1 MWITHFIVNSN
12 ATILLTY
19 LRLLLLREG
28 ALVAHQHTPSN
39 PVLVNHSQLLLV
51 VIHPFHIYCLL
62 FAGAN
67 TFTSLLAGFVI
78 FATLGNM
85 SYISNVPIHL
95 IAESGPGL
103 AFIIYPKALGT
114 LPGSPIWSFCF
125 FIMIIL
131 LGIDS
136 MVIVLFLL
144 GTITYTYLFTYAC
157 YSSVKEHRLPTST
170 HHPTLFWSILSS
182 SFQLLFI
189 FFISASISRRDI
201 FFGVSLFGFPSG
213 FQVRACL
220 VNLHILET
228 IISKI

>member
-1 MWITHFIVNSN
+1 M
-12 ATILLTY
+12 LTF
-19 LRLLLLREG
+19 RD
-28 ALVAHQHTPSN
+28 
-39 PVLVNHSQLLLV
+39 
-51 VIHPFHIYCLL
+51 CLL

-136 MVIVLFLL
+136 MVSEFVHYNFFFKLNKM
-144 GTITYTYLFTYAC
+144 TI
-157 YSSVKEHRLPTST
+157 
-170 HHPTLFWSILSS
+170 
-182 SFQLLFI
+182 
-189 FFISASISRRDI
+189 
-201 FFGVSLFGFPSG
+201 
-213 FQVRACL
+213 
-220 VNLHILET
+220 N
-228 IISKI
+228 